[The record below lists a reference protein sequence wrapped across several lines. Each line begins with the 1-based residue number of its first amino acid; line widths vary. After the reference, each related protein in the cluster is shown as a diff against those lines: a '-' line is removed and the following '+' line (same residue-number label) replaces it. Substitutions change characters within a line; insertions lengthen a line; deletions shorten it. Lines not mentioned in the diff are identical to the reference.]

1 MSFEL
6 FIAPQVQTPLPITRL
21 FLSVFFVVPKP
32 IPLVIPFAPCSGVG
46 STTRSAGTM
55 LRETLGPTV
64 QTDRDSSAGVS
75 MVRGALI
82 ALPPRNRLNGLIV

>member
-32 IPLVIPFAPCSGVG
+32 IPLVIPFAPCSEVG

-64 QTDRDSSAGVS
+64 QTDRDSNAGVS

-82 ALPPRNRLNGLIV
+82 ALPPRNQPK